1 MPTTDI
7 DKTVAPYVSGF
18 GFSPTSRVYKVLV
31 FTLPVGVSEAMV
43 LTVGSASWRSIGKH
57 SLTGDN
63 TPDHMVC
70 LDGSLHWIK
79 GWRNGSVSICA
90 FDVETEQFRQ
100 LQSFVVPVRKYLL
113 KHCDV
118 GVVRGCLSLFVHK
131 RNTHSGQM
139 SGDISVWVM
148 KDYGVEE
155 SWTKEY
161 EIGGNRMSSMPRVL
175 EYTEEGQTLMLEYE
189 KLQLYTPSPDRK
201 LVRVEAVGLPSNI
214 TNACVH
220 IPSFVPLYDMI
231 RGT

>member
-1 MPTTDI
+1 MTPF
-7 DKTVAPYVSGF
+7 VSGF

-31 FTLPVGVSEAMV
+31 FTLPVGGSEAMV
-43 LTVGSASWRSIGKH
+43 LTVGSGSWTSIGKH
-57 SLTGDN
+57 NLTADN
-63 TPDHMVC
+63 TPDHMVY

-90 FDVETEQFRQ
+90 FDVETEQLRR
-100 LQSFVVPVRKYLL
+100 LQSFIVPVRKYLL
-113 KHCDV
+113 KHCDL

-131 RNTHSGQM
+131 RNVHSGQM

-161 EIGGNRMSSMPRVL
+161 EIGGNRMWSMPRVL
-175 EYTEEGQTLMLEYE
+175 EYTDEGQTLMLEYE
-189 KLQLYTPSPDRK
+189 KLQVYTPSPNRK
-201 LVRVEAVGLPSNI
+201 LVRVEAVGMPSNI

-220 IPSFVPLYDMI
+220 IPSFVPLCDMI